1 MAKKQKD
8 HQVPDLIKAYI
19 DKKNDQ
25 IKEAILLRENEI
37 IASQAQQIMNME
49 LEVRNLF
56 FEYMPKI
63 QKFLDILEQIK
74 NIHTEPYYKG

>member
-19 DKKNDQ
+19 DQNIDQ
-25 IKEAILLRENEI
+25 IKEAIFLRENEI

-49 LEVRNLF
+49 LEVRKLF
-56 FEYMPKI
+56 FEHLPKI

>member
-1 MAKKQKD
+1 MAKKQKQD
-8 HQVPDLIKAYI
+8 QIPDLIKAYI
-19 DKKNDQ
+19 DQNNDQ
-25 IKEAILLRENEI
+25 IREAIFLRENEI

-49 LEVRNLF
+49 LEVRKLF
-56 FEYMPKI
+56 FEHLPKI